1 MNPKNTITR
10 RLFLRSTALA
20 SLSLGVFPSLSYAS
34 KVPVKGKRIG
44 IIGLD
49 ISHAISFTKTINSNP
64 ADFNDYQIV
73 AAYPFGSQT
82 IASAAERIPKYTQQV
97 QTFGV
102 KIVNSIADLLQEVDV
117 VLLETNDGR
126 MHLAQ
131 ALEVINAGKPLFID
145 KPIAASLSDA
155 AKIFKAA
162 KEKNVPVFSS
172 SALRYTPNV
181 QTVLSG
187 EYGKVNHATTY
198 SPAILEPTHPDL
210 YWYGIHGVEML
221 FAVMGPDCES
231 VTRTSTANA
240 DVVTGVWKDGRTGTF
255 TGLRDSGS
263 NFGGTCFCEN
273 KVVELGP
280 FTSYT
285 PLIKTIIT
293 FFETGV
299 APVSSAETMQI
310 LAFMDA
316 ADLSKKKSKI
326 IRLKDIYKK
335 AGLSVPQ

>member
-1 MNPKNTITR
+1 MNSKNNITR
-10 RLFLRSTALA
+10 RFFLRSTTLA
-20 SLSLGVFPSLSYAS
+20 SLSLGILPSFGYVKAS
-34 KVPVKGKRIG
+34 PVKGKRIG

-64 ADFNDYQIV
+64 ADFKDYQIV

-97 QTFGV
+97 QTYGV
-102 KIVNSIADLLQEVDV
+102 KIVNSIAELLQEVDV
-117 VLLETNDGR
+117 VMLETNDGR

-131 ALEVINAGKPLFID
+131 ALEVINSGKPLFID
-145 KPIAASLSDA
+145 KPIAASLPDA

-181 QTVLSG
+181 QKVLSG
-187 EYGKVNHATTY
+187 EFGKVNHASTY
-198 SPAILEPTHPDL
+198 SPATLEPTHPDL

-231 VTRTSTANA
+231 VIRTSTVQA
-240 DVVTGVWKDGRTGTF
+240 DVVTGIWKGGRTGTF
-255 TGLRDSGS
+255 TGLRDGGS

-273 KVVELGP
+273 QVVELGP
-280 FTSYT
+280 FTGYT
-285 PLIKTIIT
+285 TLINKIIA
-293 FFETGV
+293 FFETGI
-299 APVSSAETMQI
+299 APVSSSETLQI

-316 ADLSKKKSKI
+316 ADLSKKKSKTI
-326 IRLKDIYKK
+326 KLKDIYKK
-335 AGLSVPQ
+335 AGLPHPQ